1 MCLWHGQYTVNV
13 GHHEIARFD
22 GDMPDLDRLLIC
34 RDLPAAQRAA
44 AVEEAHEHGEALLQN
59 VVAVAAA
66 AVDDGAAAA
75 RLAGRARHNAA
86 PVGAAVRH
94 VRLPYGN
101 IVGLD
106 ALQHGE
112 ADVVVV
118 AVDVGH
124 FFTAAG
130 ERRAGNDHIGLQW
143 AKIFRQK
150 PVAHAKFIHC
160 IGHDA
165 GVQFFEAGHQFLYRR
180 HFHVCHDVKNLPVF

>member
-1 MCLWHGQYTVNV
+1 M
-13 GHHEIARFD
+13 
-22 GDMPDLDRLLIC
+22 
-34 RDLPAAQRAA
+34 
-44 AVEEAHEHGEALLQN
+44 
-59 VVAVAAA
+59 
-66 AVDDGAAAA
+66 
-75 RLAGRARHNAA
+75 
-86 PVGAAVRH
+86 GAAVRH

-150 PVAHAKFIHC
+150 PVAHAKLIHC
-160 IGHDA
+160 VGHDA
-165 GVQFFEAGHQFLYRR
+165 GVQLFEAGHQLLYRR
-180 HFHVCHDVKNLPVF
+180 HFHICHNVKPSLFSEWAPHSARPVYSLILPHRAGAFNFRPA